1 MQIPYMI
8 KLVILFIVAALL
20 LWSVMHYVWVDTF
33 ESKSLSSNKKSVNTS
48 MDNYFYPVS
57 YVNTQKYEQCLK
69 KDSCCPVLYDR
80 KDPSCNFYEFNNDSV
95 FDSNVY
101 ISDTPPTPT
110 NHSQSQTQ
118 FTESEANQSVQ
129 GLTLQG
135 QMNTPAVGY
144 GLLFENNSSV
154 DTNIKKSVS
163 LRDTYNNSIRSFN
176 TNLNEVQTH
185 VNHTQDT
192 LQSTNQKID
201 QLNNHAS
208 TIKNNTG
215 HVNSHIQNIKKQT
228 NQVYQKN
235 CHTTDTTLES
245 ACNQLKTFSTA

>member
-1 MQIPYMI
+1 
-8 KLVILFIVAALL
+8 
-20 LWSVMHYVWVDTF
+20 
-33 ESKSLSSNKKSVNTS
+33 
-48 MDNYFYPVS
+48 
-57 YVNTQKYEQCLK
+57 
-69 KDSCCPVLYDR
+69 
-80 KDPSCNFYEFNNDSV
+80 
-95 FDSNVY
+95 
-101 ISDTPPTPT
+101 
-110 NHSQSQTQ
+110 
-118 FTESEANQSVQ
+118 
-129 GLTLQG
+129 
-135 QMNTPAVGY
+135 MNTPAVGY